1 MKSYTS
7 VAVDDA
13 DEDHGLPSTPLPG
26 FKKPTAGN
34 NANASDVLLKP
45 IKTSFQ
51 EKLAE
56 KGPDSP
62 DTAESAAD
70 KKKLLKRQADA
81 CFSKVMLCTIAISL
95 VWMSSLGVARF
106 IVQSAIASPP
116 FSVVSFECMRGWDKM
131 VSEKEGHTA
140 CTSVQMSQCDAA
152 LEGAAADE
160 VARSTAA
167 SDQVDQMLHRVE
179 TLKMRCTNSHVRIMD
194 GLEMIGRRGV
204 PLVWSNDSCT
214 PREVEAARQLLGDA
228 SREKQ
233 EAMAVAQ
240 AYADQVMASQKSFT
254 DRVEAR
260 AEYDSQYMY
269 NSSKGFIDAAGA
281 AKDGVEDEIAKMQDR
296 LDMLN
301 MSLSFCTDSA
311 CDIPILQEMAAL
323 TDQIKKMNMAMMQQA
338 AQWSEYAKAAESM
351 ERWMKQNA
359 AKMQQVMS
367 GIDPN
372 FNLPDFNLPGIPNIN
387 IPLPDMN
394 LDMDVY
400 TAEFAAWSAEM
411 ARAQKE
417 YLADA
422 MGGLPDISGA
432 LDPITGLEIL
442 PGYDPPPLNI
452 ANATAEMA
460 QAAEDFLAKQASAID
475 NIVGGAAN
483 MMGIGDNSSGSWI
496 FNWSMSDM
504 TDSSNFDWKVEGFH
518 ALEMDIMGLKI
529 SIDNIFTMAV
539 WADVVWRVY
548 ISTRLVIKYW
558 FRSSEAIPPLDLRR
572 ATLQQGV
579 MLTGAASVFELACSF
594 IARFNPVRLC
604 MSYILSPYSAAAF
617 GGFLMLFVLNAV
629 TQVYMFSFYA
639 YVEGCIEPPRNG
651 TWVCENLFSAAYNY
665 AAGDGDKTLLA
676 GLQVYNERRSRECA
690 TYLQPSA
697 QHQTTAAQHYDTDS
711 KIYALDAAGIALAK
725 KCLDFDKT
733 AAGDPEIV
741 LSVASQAVSEAEAA
755 AKAAAAAD
763 AADAAMAA
771 AEALSRTPD
780 DGACFGDIC
789 AGDPLAGW
797 GNMSSGGWP
806 NASQAFADADL
817 DSIKDSLAE
826 NGLDAGSLSGMA
838 SGFDWGGRRRLIEG
852 ATRALGPTTAAA
864 AASELRKLLD
874 TGTPCL
880 QDVNATLPDGVF
892 SCEELPPCEVTCAGP
907 NREVLGLFSNRCG
920 CHSEWLFHG
929 FVLQILL
936 AILVYVSMQV
946 ARTLLV
952 EGVLRITWRR
962 LHVYAE
968 LEVLGTADLDS
979 LHKFPGCLSFNA
991 RQLFEHVAR
1000 HLREYERKAIGFF
1013 LACPLSFAPISWLLW
1028 YVAQNITYTQDFVT
1042 ARTTTSVF

>member
-1 MKSYTS
+1 VSQQTS
-7 VAVDDA
+7 GGRAVRGGEGEGSAPLRLDA
-13 DEDHGLPSTPLPG
+13 GL
-26 FKKPTAGN
+26 
-34 NANASDVLLKP
+34 
-45 IKTSFQ
+45 
-51 EKLAE
+51 
-56 KGPDSP
+56 
-62 DTAESAAD
+62 
-70 KKKLLKRQADA
+70 R
-81 CFSKVMLCTIAISL
+81 
-95 VWMSSLGVARF
+95 VAR
-106 IVQSAIASPP
+106 Q
-116 FSVVSFECMRGWDKM
+116 
-131 VSEKEGHTA
+131 
-140 CTSVQMSQCDAA
+140 
-152 LEGAAADE
+152 
-160 VARSTAA
+160 
-167 SDQVDQMLHRVE
+167 
-179 TLKMRCTNSHVRIMD
+179 
-194 GLEMIGRRGV
+194 
-204 PLVWSNDSCT
+204 
-214 PREVEAARQLLGDA
+214 
-228 SREKQ
+228 
-233 EAMAVAQ
+233 
-240 AYADQVMASQKSFT
+240 
-254 DRVEAR
+254 AR

-780 DGACFGDIC
+780 DAACFGDIC